1 MINLLPTDTAPY
13 SELNATLYRAH
24 VFMITHGAVLCGET
38 PQCHDCPLIKQC
50 EYGSLL
56 RASGKAKAGYAD
68 IPPPPPQP
76 PPMADDVDAPSQP
89 QTTSIAD
96 LPQAAAV
103 EPVSPEQEAA
113 AEEGS
118 PRAAASAGSSLD
130 TQQAS
135 VEADIVMAEGQPAA
149 ETAVAEAM
157 EEDKK
162 EDAAAVG
169 GEPAA
174 ASSSALNPLDPA
186 SLLEAA
192 RAVAAAISTA
202 DDPEDNDDNNQQHTA
217 TAASSSATPFQ
228 PLGAAQ
234 DGAIC
239 QMVYARIVSDETIA
253 PSHPGDKTPRL
264 LLIQSTIG
272 EYAKGRLLLSP
283 WSAFKGVFP
292 MHGTYFFQNEVRVRA
307 ALPLSY
313 SPPHALANSSY
324 TPLPPAIHTLYR
336 CLRTRRRAR

>member
-1 MINLLPTDTAPY
+1 
-13 SELNATLYRAH
+13 
-24 VFMITHGAVLCGET
+24 
-38 PQCHDCPLIKQC
+38 
-50 EYGSLL
+50 
-56 RASGKAKAGYAD
+56 
-68 IPPPPPQP
+68 
-76 PPMADDVDAPSQP
+76 MADNIDAPAQP

-103 EPVSPEQEAA
+103 TPVSPEEEEEE

-118 PRAAASAGSSLD
+118 PRAAASAHTSID

-135 VEADIVMAEGQPAA
+135 VEADIVMADGQPAA

-162 EDAAAVG
+162 EDEAAVA
-169 GEPAA
+169 GEPAP
-174 ASSSALNPLDPA
+174 ASSTATNPLDPA

-292 MHGTYFFQNEVRVRA
+292 MHGTYFAQNEVRVRA

-313 SPPHALANSSY
+313 SPPHPLTNSSY